1 MHFFKLVVFPLFCL
15 VAPLSVMA
23 HPHSFVD
30 LKNKVL
36 VDGTQ
41 LKGFQMEWTMDEI
54 ASAELIYEVKNNP
67 DHQAAKKSI
76 TAEMEQT
83 AIENHYFSYL
93 YNAKDQP
100 LKFSVKPSN
109 TTFRIA
115 GNRVVFYITFYL
127 SKPYDLKN
135 NAIRFYTYELYLS
148 KPYDLKNNAIRF
160 YTYEPSYYMA
170 MEYNN
175 QQDLSINSSE
185 CKAKLTQPNV
195 NNSLRLYASSLD
207 KNQKPNMPDGEDN
220 SLGAQ
225 FAQTVEVVCE

>member
-1 MHFFKLVVFPLFCL
+1 MFPLFCL

-135 NAIRFYTYELYLS
+135 NAIRFYTYE
-148 KPYDLKNNAIRF
+148 
-160 YTYEPSYYMA
+160 PSYYMA